1 MDELR
6 TIAVTKVSGNRYCLS
21 MNWTGKRY
29 RFYNA
34 KAIGI
39 ENAPNQELPKARL
52 AAFNLLKR
60 QYLEAIKRGWTPN
73 EDWSK
78 LLVEKTQPTSL
89 LRIALKEK
97 LRAGYSY
104 HYERKLTWLVDNLEK
119 YIKRQPITAKLV
131 AEYLND
137 PKRSPAMRNN
147 LRRHFIA
154 LEPELRKYG
163 YEGSIA
169 TLVKRSRVVEQ
180 LHKPVRDLNRL
191 LSEVKLFDYNLYIC
205 CLMAYGCLLRPHR
218 EIRLLT
224 WGDFSDSLDLVALSG
239 SRTKGKRNRVI
250 PVNDVIRQELS
261 ALRGDE
267 WTPTHNIFSKNE
279 KPFALGYFSV
289 LWTRFKAVSEVL
301 EPDQTLYSLR
311 HTGAIRVYDKTGSLT
326 KLQQVMGHSS
336 LQVSLT
342 YLRGLEVRQIEQ
354 KNMPDFRKF

>member
-180 LHKPVRDLNRL
+180 LHKPIRDLNSL
-191 LSEVKLFDYNLYIC
+191 LSEVKLFDYNLYVC
-205 CLMAYGCLLRPHR
+205 CLLAYGCLLRPHR

-224 WGDFSDSLDLVALSG
+224 WGDFNQDLSAISLAG
-239 SRTKGKRNRVI
+239 SRTKGKRNRIV
-250 PVNDVIRQELS
+250 PVAPFIRSVLILKRP
-261 ALRGDE
+261 AN
-267 WTPTHNIFSKNE
+267 WTRNLNIFSKNE
-279 KPFALGYFSV
+279 KPYAMGYFSV
-289 LWTRFKAVSEVL
+289 LWTRFKEVSKLL

-311 HTGAIRVYDKTGSLT
+311 HSAAIQVYEKTGSLT

-342 YLRGLEVRQIEQ
+342 YLRCLEVRQLDP
-354 KNMPDFRKF
+354 NDMPRLV